1 MFKAITTAI
10 GSLWSKR
17 GEQSGND
24 SETEIEELATTSKA
38 NMEKQY
44 DGKVTSLH
52 SGYGLIDHD
61 VYFGF
66 DIVSGATPKVGDT
79 VRVIAKRK
87 HDAAGWKGVK
97 VET

>member
-1 MFKAITTAI
+1 MLKAITTAI
-10 GSLWSKR
+10 GSLWSKS
-17 GEQSGND
+17 GDQNGND
-24 SETEIEELATTSKA
+24 SETEIEATTSEA

-52 SGYGLIDHD
+52 CGYGLIDND

-66 DIVSGATPKVGDT
+66 DIVSGTTPKVGDT

-87 HDAAGWKGVK
+87 HDTAGWKAVK
-97 VET
+97 VGI